1 MLDLLLILLLFSSLF
16 SVSIFIS
23 MENTSSLKP
32 QDEHV
37 DVCVDYRCGCENKAN
52 IIIIIKKMCGSSNAE
67 TVKREIDDR
76 CYQLNKYIFH
86 LLRIIITIT
95 MFRHA
100 YIHTLLRINKDVLYF
115 MYDNRYNLLERWLIF
130 TKLKMCFYMNENF

>member
-1 MLDLLLILLLFSSLF
+1 
-16 SVSIFIS
+16 
-23 MENTSSLKP
+23 MEP
-32 QDEHV
+32 
-37 DVCVDYRCGCENKAN
+37 
-52 IIIIIKKMCGSSNAE
+52 SNAE

-76 CYQLNKYIFH
+76 CFQLKKYIFH
-86 LLRIIITIT
+86 LLRIIITII

-130 TKLKMCFYMNENF
+130 TELKNVLLY